1 MATQNL
7 FEKYGIKEVADVTF
21 YRIEKKEETYESQRA
36 ISAASILKSA
46 VELQTVYPIVNGV
59 GAEEGFEA
67 YVFKDANVLTG
78 TNYDCDDIDDII
90 ENLRVVYVSSTDLTD
105 TEIETLVNSKAKN
118 LVLWTVLGAG
128 AVDGFS
134 NPTVLSYTNKRSN
147 IEMTANKVSVYNNI
161 GDDVSADTVVVGKKV
176 NYATVERTITVTTA
190 ADGSKIVLTP
200 DSNTTINSITSSD
213 ETSVSI
219 NATNTEIT
227 PIANKDKVTITVT
240 YTDKNATG
248 ANVAKNTFDV
258 SVTTDDGDLKISINN
273 ATDGSIT
280 LKASNIRIP
289 ASYVYTINTNITFT
303 ATNSTDLSTGVYNT
317 NADTSRV
324 PDTPYED
331 GIGTHE
337 YSYAQ
342 QICMA
347 FARHQNL
354 ISKTGVRYQFN
365 GTDTIFGEIGF
376 NDEFTTSPRSTN
388 KIVVVGLTGKF
399 TEGTYDIEEIDT
411 YLKTLTTVFNAK
423 AYNAIYDDYAEL
435 VVEDEMGYYRKDFL
449 GYTYNKDNGSGSA
462 TVDFFT
468 TGMTY
473 NDWIETNG
481 LLKDAAIANAIM
493 WEDGIHYSINDAIEA
508 LRQKQ
513 LILDASEPSG
523 IKGLKT
529 VFGGYKVSSKENN
542 ATGTPNAGT
551 EDIHNEGYE
560 TNTYNY
566 TYNGLTV
573 SEGAITSEY
582 PLSDVQETINELAMS
597 GKVYGKNVRVDGGP
611 TSNRAI
617 YIGDNSVDTAAGA
630 YIYLLHNKNSKTL
643 SSDKDGI
650 FSFEDKKGNTLYYQ
664 DKIFKGIEY
673 LALVILGNKGLIF
686 VVNRNGNVDVER
698 VAWMVNETGYV
709 DDKRAATL
717 VKNGLIHTTDI
728 TVNDETFEATCTV
741 KSLKVRKI
749 TKKTNHYIPVL
760 FLDTLKVSTIEQTAE
775 EVYAT
780 GGKGNSNLI
789 GWDYGKEITL
799 NLQDALFTPASMSA
813 IFGSYDGND
822 FRKGVKEVKNLDR
835 FEKVTARRNFI
846 VPAGNSNG
854 TPTEADKTAQAVFYD
869 PTTMEPYPD
878 GTPIAEG
885 EVFYK
890 FTRSVAY
897 EGQSLGHM
905 IEISADKFPGTYKIV
920 GDTFVRSKETG
931 EDERFQFVIPQ
942 AKMTSEQTITL
953 EADGDPSVFDMN
965 MTVLRPD
972 DGVMVRFIQY
982 NVVENEEENDGSTMV
997 KNTENLNLLD
1007 DAELFKVSAD
1017 STDETDAIGSTEY

>member
-36 ISAASILKSA
+36 IGVASILKGA
-46 VELQTVYPIVNGV
+46 IELQTVYPIVNGI
-59 GAEEGFEA
+59 GEEDGFEA
-67 YVFKDANVLTG
+67 YVFKDATILTG
-78 TNYDCDDIDDII
+78 TNYDCDDTDNII
-90 ENLRVVYVSSTDLTD
+90 ENLRVVYVSSSELTD
-105 TEIETLVNSKAKN
+105 SEIETQVSSNARN
-118 LVLWTVLGAG
+118 LVLWTVLNEA
-128 AVDGFS
+128 AVEGFS
-134 NPTVLSYTNKRSN
+134 NPTVLSYVNKRTN
-147 IEMTANKVSVYNNI
+147 IEMTSNKVKAYDTI
-161 GDDVSADTVVVGKKV
+161 GNTVTADATVVGKRI
-176 NYATVERTITVTTA
+176 NYTIEERSVTVSVA
-190 ADGSKIVLTP
+190 ADGSKITLTP
-200 DSNTTINSITSSD
+200 DANTAISSVTSSD
-213 ETSVSI
+213 DTSVSI
-219 NATNTEIT
+219 NAANTEIT
-227 PIANKDKVTITVT
+227 PIANKDKVTITVSF
-240 YTDKNATG
+240 TDSTISGVSIVKNS
-248 ANVAKNTFDV
+248 FDV
-258 SVTTDDGDLKISINN
+258 SVVTDDGDLKISLNN
-273 ATDGSIT
+273 ATNGTIT
-280 LKASNIRIP
+280 LRASNVRIP
-289 ASYVYTINTNITFT
+289 TSYVYTINANLTFT
-303 ATNSTDLSTGVYNT
+303 ATNSTDLSTGVYNS
-317 NADTSRV
+317 NADVSRI

-337 YSYAQ
+337 YSYPQ
-342 QICMA
+342 QVCMA

-365 GTDTIFGEIGF
+365 GTDTIFGEIDF
-376 NDEFTTSPRSTN
+376 NDEFTTSPRSSN
-388 KIVVVGLTGKF
+388 KIVVVGLAGKF

-423 AYNAIYDDYAEL
+423 AYNVIYDDYAEL
-435 VVEDEMGYYRKDFL
+435 VVEDEMGFYRNDFL
-449 GYTYNKDNGSGSA
+449 GYAYNKNNGSGDAS
-462 TVDFFT
+462 VDFFT
-468 TGMTY
+468 SGMTY
-473 NDWIETNG
+473 RDWVETNS
-481 LLKDAAIANAIM
+481 LLKDNAIANAVM
-493 WEDGIHYSINDAIEA
+493 WEDGVHYSINDAIEA

-523 IKGLKT
+523 TSGLKT
-529 VFGGYKVSSKENN
+529 IFGGYRVSSKNN
-542 ATGTPNAGT
+542 NLTGTPNAGT
-551 EDIHNEGYE
+551 EDVHNEGYSN
-560 TNTYNY
+560 NTYQY
-566 TYNGLTV
+566 TYTGLGVGDET
-573 SEGAITSEY
+573 ITSEY
-582 PLSDVQETINELAMS
+582 PLSNVEEALNELAISGLAS
-597 GKVYGKNVRVDGGP
+597 GKDIRIDGGP

-617 YIGDNSVDTAAGA
+617 YIGNNSVDTAMGA

-643 SSDKDGI
+643 STDKDGI

-686 VVNRNGNVDVER
+686 VVNRNGNTDVER
-698 VAWMVNETGYV
+698 VAWMINETGYV
-709 DDKRAATL
+709 DNKRAEVL

-749 TKKTNHYIPVL
+749 AKKTNHYIPVL
-760 FLDTLKVSTIEQTAE
+760 FLDTLKISTIEQTAE

-789 GWDYGKEITL
+789 GWDFNKEITL

-835 FEKVTARRNFI
+835 FEKVTAKRNFI

-854 TPTEADKTAQAVFYD
+854 TPTEANKTAQAVFYD
-869 PTTMEPYPD
+869 PATMEPYPD

-905 IEISADKFPGTYKIV
+905 IEISANSFPGTYKIV

-953 EADGDPSVFDMN
+953 EADGEPSVN
-965 MTVLRPD
+965 IIYSNAL
-972 DGVMVRFIQY
+972 
-982 NVVENEEENDGSTMV
+982 V
-997 KNTENLNLLD
+997 KV
-1007 DAELFKVSAD
+1007 A
-1017 STDETDAIGSTEY
+1017 

>member
-728 TVNDETFEATCTV
+728 TVNDETFEATC
-741 KSLKVRKI
+741 
-749 TKKTNHYIPVL
+749 
-760 FLDTLKVSTIEQTAE
+760 
-775 EVYAT
+775 
-780 GGKGNSNLI
+780 
-789 GWDYGKEITL
+789 
-799 NLQDALFTPASMSA
+799 
-813 IFGSYDGND
+813 
-822 FRKGVKEVKNLDR
+822 
-835 FEKVTARRNFI
+835 
-846 VPAGNSNG
+846 
-854 TPTEADKTAQAVFYD
+854 
-869 PTTMEPYPD
+869 
-878 GTPIAEG
+878 
-885 EVFYK
+885 
-890 FTRSVAY
+890 
-897 EGQSLGHM
+897 
-905 IEISADKFPGTYKIV
+905 
-920 GDTFVRSKETG
+920 
-931 EDERFQFVIPQ
+931 
-942 AKMTSEQTITL
+942 
-953 EADGDPSVFDMN
+953 
-965 MTVLRPD
+965 
-972 DGVMVRFIQY
+972 
-982 NVVENEEENDGSTMV
+982 
-997 KNTENLNLLD
+997 
-1007 DAELFKVSAD
+1007 
-1017 STDETDAIGSTEY
+1017 